1 VCSASDIV
9 HAMAKDRGK
18 LPRVAWVFAPCAAI
32 ALAVAACGPR
42 VRPEAPFPE
51 EAVTRRERAPTQLRG
66 GRQILVGELCLQS
79 AAGRPAVA
87 PLLMRTTQWIDT
99 PAEVTGA
106 VERGATPRFAAFGVD
121 GKVAGLFETVGLA
134 DITLGQSVA
143 AGTYV
148 GGAPCTSDAGQGQR
162 AEDPRCG
169 PATGGCGLAVAELTR
184 PDDPPGTPVYQTGGA
199 CLSGDSLAVDVDG
212 DGAIEWFPLTGVL
225 DGIRGP
231 AQEWSAS
238 QAVRQPCTP
247 KFVMYDV
254 KLAPEP
260 EPGKPPD
267 ARAVV
272 MLDLLGVVDLDGDG
286 RKELVI
292 ALRFPTVRTVV
303 VYSATSSPQRLELVG
318 EAQSFQR

>member
-1 VCSASDIV
+1 MV
-9 HAMAKDRGK
+9 HEMAKDRGK
-18 LPRVAWVFAPCAAI
+18 LPRVAWFLAPCALT
-32 ALAVAACGPR
+32 ALGACGPR
-42 VRPEAPFPE
+42 VRPDTPFPE
-51 EAVTRRERAPTQLRG
+51 EAVTRRERAPAQARG
-66 GRQILVGELCLQS
+66 GRQVVVGELCLQS

-87 PLLMRTTQWIDT
+87 PLMMRTTQWTDT

-121 GKVAGLFETVGLA
+121 GKVAGVFDTLGLA

-162 AEDPRCG
+162 AEDPRCA

-184 PDDPPGTPVYQTGGA
+184 QDDPPEVPAYQTGGA
-199 CLSGDSLAVDVDG
+199 CLSADALAVDIDG
-212 DGAIEWFPLTGVL
+212 DGEVEWFPLSGVL

-238 QAVRQPCTP
+238 QVQKPPCTP
-247 KFVMYDV
+247 KFVAYDV
-254 KLAPEP
+254 KLAAEP
-260 EPGKPPD
+260 EPGKPADP
-267 ARAVV
+267 RAVV

-292 ALRFPTVRTVV
+292 ALRFPTVRTIV